1 MKQDMSI
8 RYARL
13 LEHEETQV
21 IIEEQMSSQE
31 GEQLFADDENVEL
44 ERNTPQNAR
53 RKHIRQDMSVHYK
66 HLLDEQEQ
74 EDATTAKKP
83 SVGDNSIES

>member
-21 IIEEQMSSQE
+21 IIEEQIFSQK
-31 GEQLFADDENVEL
+31 GEQLFADNENVTL
-44 ERNTPQNAR
+44 ERNTPQNVR
-53 RKHIRQDMSVHYK
+53 RKHIGQDMSVRYK
-66 HLLDEQEQ
+66 
-74 EDATTAKKP
+74 
-83 SVGDNSIES
+83 